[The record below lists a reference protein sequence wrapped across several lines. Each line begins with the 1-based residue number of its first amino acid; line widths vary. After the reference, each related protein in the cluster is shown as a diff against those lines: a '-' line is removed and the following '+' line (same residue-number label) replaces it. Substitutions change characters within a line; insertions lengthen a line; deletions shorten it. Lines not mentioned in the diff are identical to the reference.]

1 MRSAANDVNGVSDVT
16 MADRVEWMIYGANGY
31 TGRLVAVEASRQGL
45 RPVLAGRRAGPIETL
60 AAELSL
66 PAWVFDLGDARSA
79 AAALADMAVVAHC
92 AGPFAATSAQMID
105 ACLTSRTHYLD
116 ITGELEVF
124 LAAQRRHADAQ
135 ATGIVICP
143 GVGFD
148 VIPTDCL
155 AAVLKETLPDATH
168 LVLAFDARAQ
178 VSPGTARTIAQSFRL
193 GRRGGRV
200 RRNGVIE
207 EVPLAHSRRPVDFAG
222 GSAMTVAIAWGDLA
236 TAYVSTGI
244 PNIENYASM
253 PLAAAIAS
261 RALTWARPLLAW
273 APVQE
278 LLRRLANRSTGPS
291 EEERRTERS
300 RFWGEVRNPA
310 GERRTARLETAN
322 GYRLT
327 ADGMIMAVKFLLK
340 HAPVGGYYTPSMLM
354 GARCVEQLPGSTA
367 IRVD

>member
-1 MRSAANDVNGVSDVT
+1 M

-31 TGRLVAVEASRQGL
+31 TGHLVAVEAKRRGL
-45 RPVLAGRRAGPIETL
+45 RPVLAGRRAAPIETL
-60 AAELSL
+60 AAELGL
-66 PAWVFDLGDARSA
+66 PARIFDLADARSA

-92 AGPFAATSAQMID
+92 AGPFAATSAPMID

-116 ITGELEVF
+116 ITGEIDVF

-135 ATGIVICP
+135 AAGIVICP

-155 AAVLKETLPDATH
+155 AAVLKAALPDATH
-168 LVLAFDARAQ
+168 LVLAFDAGAH
-178 VSPGTARTIAQSFRL
+178 VSPGTARTMVESFA
-193 GRRGGRV
+193 RGGRV

-207 EVPLAHSRRPVDFAG
+207 EVPLAHRRRPVDFAG
-222 GSAMTVAIAWGDLA
+222 GTAMTVAIAWGDLA

-244 PNIENYASM
+244 PNIETYASM
-253 PLAAAIAS
+253 PLAAAGAS
-261 RALTWARPLLAW
+261 RALDWARPLLAW

-278 LLRRLANRSTGPS
+278 LLRRLADRSMGPT
-291 EEERRTERS
+291 EEQRRTERS
-300 RFWGEVRNPA
+300 RLWGEVRNAA

-327 ADGMIMAVKFLLK
+327 ADGTIMAVKFLLE
-340 HAPVGGYYTPSMLM
+340 HASAGGYYTPSMLM
-354 GARCVEQLPGSTA
+354 GPRCVEQLPGSTP